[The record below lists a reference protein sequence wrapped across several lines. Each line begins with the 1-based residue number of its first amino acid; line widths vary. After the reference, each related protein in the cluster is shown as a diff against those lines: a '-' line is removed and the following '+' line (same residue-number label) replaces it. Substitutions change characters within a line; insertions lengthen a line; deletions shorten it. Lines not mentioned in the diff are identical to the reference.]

1 MPDAHTPLWTAEAIA
16 SATGGRLHGPDAE
29 VSGLT
34 YNSREIQPG
43 DLFLALHGA
52 RDGHEFAEAAFAAGA
67 TVALVDRPV
76 EGGPYVLVPDTLK
89 GLEALGVAARD
100 RARLR
105 GAVTGSVGK
114 TSVTQAIKAGL
125 DLAGSS
131 HASIKSYNNHIG
143 VPLTLA
149 RMPQGT
155 DRAVFEIGMNHPGE
169 IGPLSAFVRP
179 HAACVT
185 TVGPVH
191 IEAFA
196 DGEAGVA
203 REKAAIFEGLAPGGI
218 AVVNAADAHADIVRQ
233 GAEKAGAVVR
243 TFGHAAGCDA
253 RLLEFVADSGGATV
267 TAELDGRRIEY
278 RLAQSGVHW
287 GLNSLCVI
295 LMLQALDV
303 SLETAL
309 QALAGFQPL
318 AGRGQERTVA
328 VPGGAF
334 TLIDESYNANPLS
347 MKAGFVSLGARSLKA
362 GGRRVVVLTDML
374 ELGEHSRA
382 LHEGLAPA
390 IIAAGLDVVHTAG
403 PQMRLLHEALPPS
416 LRGEWRETAAEL
428 ATEAAL
434 LVQPGDMVMVKGS
447 NGSKA
452 SLVAAA
458 LANLGLA
465 EHEARDGAVARG
477 KSA

>member
-1 MPDAHTPLWTAEAIA
+1 M
-16 SATGGRLHGPDAE
+16 
-29 VSGLT
+29 
-34 YNSREIQPG
+34 
-43 DLFLALHGA
+43 
-52 RDGHEFAEAAFAAGA
+52 
-67 TVALVDRPV
+67 
-76 EGGPYVLVPDTLK
+76 
-89 GLEALGVAARD
+89 
-100 RARLR
+100 
-105 GAVTGSVGK
+105 
-114 TSVTQAIKAGL
+114 TQAIKAGL
-125 DLAGSS
+125 DLAGSA

-149 RMPQGT
+149 RTPQGT

-243 TFGHAAGCDA
+243 TFGHDAGCDA
-253 RLLEFVADSGGATV
+253 RLLDFVADSEGATV

-303 SLETAL
+303 SLDTAL

-318 AGRGQERTVA
+318 AGRGQMKAVK
-328 VPGGAF
+328 VPGGTF

-347 MKAGFVSLGARSLKA
+347 MKAGFVSLGAKPVGQ

-390 IIAAGLDVVHTAG
+390 IVAAGLDLVHTAG
-403 PQMRLLHEALPPS
+403 PQMRLLHDALPPS
-416 LRGEWRETAAEL
+416 LRGEWRQTAAEL
-428 ATEAAL
+428 AAEVAL
-434 LVQPGDMVMVKGS
+434 LVQPGDVVMVKGS

-458 LANLGLA
+458 LANLGVA
-465 EHEARDGAVARG
+465 EQEARVAAEAQG